1 MSDELIEYKIER
13 PACGHMQTVR
23 ARKHQN
29 LVDYN
34 TRLVP
39 ELRDKLNATQCEE
52 CEKERAE
59 IAKQKLQENAG
70 KK

>member
-1 MSDELIEYKIER
+1 MPDELTDYKVER
-13 PACGHMQTVR
+13 LGCGHMQTIR

-29 LVDYN
+29 LADYN

-39 ELRDKLNATQCEE
+39 ELREKLNTIQCEQCEE
-52 CEKERAE
+52 EKAER
-59 IAKQKLQENAG
+59 AKQKLMENA

>member
-1 MSDELIEYKIER
+1 MPDEMTEYKIER
-13 PACGHMQTVR
+13 PACGHMQIVK

-29 LVDYN
+29 LADYN

-39 ELRDKLNATQCEE
+39 ELRDKLNSVECEE

-59 IAKQKLQENAG
+59 LVKQKLQENA